1 METIGLLDAA
11 GGRGQAQIMELLHS
25 VAEFFHDEVKDALR
39 AKHVAAAEPTECY
52 LVNVLVEFTS
62 QAPDGEPLTLKL
74 AEAQA
79 ATPDCRVRVLREV
92 GDTSLY
98 MSGFFAES
106 LSRKL
111 VDVDYY
117 MALGGTAYRQLAGM
131 TSGSSFRDIY
141 AELSAKFA
149 AYVDVFGAIRDKTG
163 MAAGG
168 NLIRM
173 YEEWRRTGSEWL
185 EKRLRESGVLL
196 GDAQNGNRA

>member
-1 METIGLLDAA
+1 
-11 GGRGQAQIMELLHS
+11 MELLHS

-39 AKHVAAAEPTECY
+39 AKHVEAAESTEFY
-52 LVNVLVEFTS
+52 LVNLLVEFTN
-62 QAPDGEPLTLKL
+62 QAPDGEPLSIKL
-74 AEAQA
+74 AEAQG
-79 ATPDCRVRVLREV
+79 ATPEGRVRALREV

-98 MSGFFAES
+98 ISGFFAES

-117 MALGGTAYRQLAGM
+117 MALGGTAYGQLAGL
-131 TSGSSFRDIY
+131 TGGSTFHDIY
-141 AELSAKFA
+141 GELSAKFA

-163 MAAGG
+163 MSAGG

-185 EKRLRESGVLL
+185 ARRLRESGVLL
-196 GDAQNGNRA
+196 VPCDASNGNKA